1 MTETEHAVDWARAA
15 ERSANFAV
23 RDTIKMAKE
32 LAGGSMQEAAW
43 AATGAREWANHALW
57 CLDHAVKW
65 GKRMEM
71 PAVEESYPAEKEG
84 K

>member
-15 ERSANFAV
+15 ERAANFAV
-23 RDTIKMAKE
+23 RDTVEMAEK
-32 LAGGSMQEAAW
+32 LAGGLTQEAAW
-43 AATGAREWANHALW
+43 AATGAREWADHMLW

-71 PAVEESYPAEKEG
+71 TAAEEGYLAEKEG